1 MKSMAPLVVAIVSP
15 RVHKT
20 QTVAEAVQ
28 NARWVRDIAGSLS
41 IPALLQYISL
51 WSRVQEL

>member
-1 MKSMAPLVVAIVSP
+1 MESMAPLVVAIVSP

-20 QTVAEAVQ
+20 QIVAEAVQ